1 MLGEGRQVTE
11 VLGQAHSHPSPDPTG
26 PRTLPAVRICVHLSH
41 QGPVLVDC
49 GPWLRSQVQERAGAA
64 ATAPADPFDD
74 LGVGVGQLRQR
85 ASQLLLVS
93 AGVITSERAGH
104 GATNPPPFNP
114 GLCPPRKVPPLL
126 VEMGMGKLLLSEM
139 WLPST

>member
-1 MLGEGRQVTE
+1 MDDKQWFINWLIFL
-11 VLGQAHSHPSPDPTG
+11 VLISHFRKEMIITYLFGYWFPGVEASQHSFP
-26 PRTLPAVRICVHLSH
+26 
-41 QGPVLVDC
+41 
-49 GPWLRSQVQERAGAA
+49 
-64 ATAPADPFDD
+64 TAPADPFDD